1 MEPILDDECWLVAL
15 PDVFSHGFK
24 SRGSVPEQATSESN
38 NSATEMCLKEHI
50 ALKPSTRDRADA
62 IST

>member
-1 MEPILDDECWLVAL
+1 MAL

-24 SRGSVPEQATSESN
+24 SRGAVPEHATSETN
-38 NSATEMCLKEHI
+38 NSATEVCLKEHI
-50 ALKPSTRDRADA
+50 ALEPSTRDRADA